1 MIRTLSYLCTFL
13 AFVMLAVPAIAQD
26 AATPAAIGVVLD
38 LEGEGNLI
46 MRANEAGQ
54 AYPAKI
60 NDSVFMND
68 IIQTGPGA
76 KALIVLVD
84 ESRFTLGE
92 NARFKIDKYVYDDE
106 NPKIN
111 HSRYSVMQ
119 GVFLYT
125 TGLITKDVTNPDV
138 QITTPYGSIGIRG
151 TTVWGGP
158 IDDDAY
164 SVFVDSGEISFETKR
179 GRIRVVAGEGTTI
192 RNLNSI
198 PERAKEWPTE
208 KVDRAK
214 ATVSLKAVEEAKER
228 LATFKA
234 GQPEMLAKHKAY
246 TREKQEIRIQEKN
259 PRDSI
264 KRLNN
269 KQNIP
274 APLKKSEAEPDKG
287 PQPIPQTAT
296 GTIAD
301 AVPAPVETP
310 AADPLGSSE
319 PAVPQPV
326 ITETPAGVPA
336 PVAEPAPTP
345 APVPAPAETAPTEPA
360 TPPTVTKPKADAGT
374 APAATPVLADGVQL
388 TAPESK
394 QKPVE
399 QSGEIAAPPPFP
411 RPAPVAQPDMNNLAT
426 DPAMRQEQ
434 IEKMNLPSAKQHNPL

>member
-1 MIRTLSYLCTFL
+1 MIRSLSYLCTFL

-26 AATPAAIGVVLD
+26 AAPAPIGVMLD

-46 MRANEAGQ
+46 MRSNEAGQ

-60 NDSVFMND
+60 NDPVFMND

-138 QITTPYGSIGIRG
+138 QIATPYGSIGIRG

-179 GRIRVVAGEGTTI
+179 GRIRVIAGEGTTI

-198 PERAKEWPTE
+198 PERAKIWPTE

-214 ATVSLKAVEEAKER
+214 ATVSLKAVEAAKER

-234 GQPEMLAKHKAY
+234 EQPAMLEKHKADM
-246 TREKQEIRIQEKN
+246 RAKNEIRTQEKN
-259 PRDSI
+259 PRESV

-274 APLKKSEAEPDKG
+274 APLKKTEAAPDNA
-287 PQPIPQTAT
+287 PQPIQQP
-296 GTIAD
+296 GTSTISDPVA
-301 AVPAPVETP
+301 APVV
-310 AADPLGSSE
+310 ADPLGGSE
-319 PAVPQPV
+319 PEQPQPV
-326 ITETPAGVPA
+326 ITETPA
-336 PVAEPAPTP
+336 
-345 APVPAPAETAPTEPA
+345 PVPATVPEAAPAVPAVVPPTEPA
-360 TPPTVTKPKADAGT
+360 IPPTVEKPKADAGT
-374 APAATPVLADGVQL
+374 TNAAPPVLADGVQL
-388 TAPESK
+388 TVPESK

-399 QSGEIAAPPPFP
+399 QTGEIAAPPPFP

-434 IEKMNLPSAKQHNPL
+434 IEKMNLPSASQHNPL

>member
-1 MIRTLSYLCTFL
+1 M
-13 AFVMLAVPAIAQD
+13 
-26 AATPAAIGVVLD
+26 LD

-46 MRANEAGQ
+46 MRSNEAGQ

-60 NDSVFMND
+60 NDPVFMND

-125 TGLITKDVTNPDV
+125 TGLIAKDVTNPDI

-179 GRIRVVAGEGTTI
+179 GRIRVIAGEGTTI

-198 PERAKEWPTE
+198 PERAKIWPTE

-214 ATVSLKAVEEAKER
+214 ATVSLKGVEAAKER

-234 GQPEMLAKHKAY
+234 EQPTMLEKHKIHMRA
-246 TREKQEIRIQEKN
+246 KNEIRIQEKN
-259 PRDSI
+259 PRDSV

-274 APLKKSEAEPDKG
+274 APLKKTETAPDNA
-287 PQPIPQTAT
+287 PQPIQQPGTS
-296 GTIAD
+296 TIAD
-301 AVPAPVETP
+301 PVAPPVV
-310 AADPLGSSE
+310 ADPLGGSE
-319 PAVPQPV
+319 PAQPQPV
-326 ITETPAGVPA
+326 ITETPA
-336 PVAEPAPTP
+336 
-345 APVPAPAETAPTEPA
+345 PVPAMEPA
-360 TPPTVTKPKADAGT
+360 TPPTVEKPKADAGAT
-374 APAATPVLADGVQL
+374 NAAPPVLADGVQL
-388 TAPESK
+388 TAPETK

-399 QSGEIAAPPPFP
+399 QAGDIAAPPPFP

-434 IEKMNLPSAKQHNPL
+434 IEKMNLPSASQHNPL